1 MAIFIKFTII
11 LICNISF
18 FLVFFFFLK
27 QLKNNNQKEE
37 TNLIRRVQQKNIKVI
52 ESDEII

>member
-1 MAIFIKFTII
+1 MQYIIFP
-11 LICNISF
+11 C
-18 FLVFFFFLK
+18 VFFFLLK

>member
-18 FLVFFFFLK
+18 FLVFFFLK

>member
-1 MAIFIKFTII
+1 MQYIIFP
-11 LICNISF
+11 C
-18 FLVFFFFLK
+18 VFFLK